1 MKHELFLAADK
12 LINRSDIGLAG
23 PTSDKGLIKNVLLPV
38 YFWAGALAVII
49 IIVAG
54 FLYVTSNGNP
64 SQVTRAKN
72 AIIAAVVGLV
82 FVLGAFAITMMV
94 LGGVA

>member
-1 MKHELFLAADK
+1 
-12 LINRSDIGLAG
+12 
-23 PTSDKGLIKNVLLPV
+23 
-38 YFWAGALAVII
+38 
-49 IIVAG
+49 
-54 FLYVTSNGNP
+54 
-64 SQVTRAKN
+64 VTRAKN